1 MINRA
6 YGNISLRAGEIG
18 EMDKLR
24 FCFLKREKTR
34 RNEINLF
41 FIWFWFWNC
50 CFLVLRCSVGLEKFK
65 FIILTK
71 KRERE
76 IVIREFMNEINS
88 VLNIL
93 FLFSQVT
100 IDGGSQLVCDFG

>member
-1 MINRA
+1 MINKMINRA

-41 FIWFWFWNC
+41 FI
-50 CFLVLRCSVGLEKFK
+50 
-65 FIILTK
+65 
-71 KRERE
+71 
-76 IVIREFMNEINS
+76 
-88 VLNIL
+88 
-93 FLFSQVT
+93 
-100 IDGGSQLVCDFG
+100 